1 MPPLPPGASPDRLP
15 GRSAEISA
23 EISQISQPDVT
34 AQAALAAG
42 APAAVGI
49 DADGGEMYEVEE
61 LFAQHVDS
69 GLLGAPRPAPLHT
82 HPTYYPWLQAL
93 AQLTLAE
100 GFYTLQQW
108 PRRFGPSQSLV
119 KLKRIS
125 RPLLRGLQAVQ
136 LQARPA

>member
-15 GRSAEISA
+15 GRSAEISP

-61 LFAQHVDS
+61 LLAQHVEG
-69 GLLGAPRPAPLHT
+69 GLSGAPQPR
-82 HPTYYPWLQAL
+82 HPTYHPWLQAL
-93 AQLTLAE
+93 AQLSPAE
-100 GFYTLQQW
+100 AFHTLQQW
-108 PRRFGPSQSLV
+108 PRRSGPSES
-119 KLKRIS
+119 S
-125 RPLLRGLQAVQ
+125 HW
-136 LQARPA
+136 